1 VVTDDK
7 GDAPMVT
14 DFMWRLI
21 GLVLTGAGG
30 ALAWF
35 FGFRPLQEARAG
47 AAEVSYSVKLF
58 VAAPLAIVLG
68 LALLIGGARLGALVG
83 GPPRTREQHLAT
95 WPLVIVAT
103 AAGLAAWWWFDG
115 ELRALGYVH
124 R

>member
-1 VVTDDK
+1 MAADLR
-7 GDAPMVT
+7 
-14 DFMWRLI
+14 WRLI
-21 GLVLTGAGG
+21 GLMLVGGGA

-35 FGFRPLQEARAG
+35 FGFRPLQDARAG

-68 LALLIGGARLGALVG
+68 VALLLGGARLGALVG
-83 GPPRTREQHLAT
+83 GPPRTRAQHLAT
-95 WPLVIVAT
+95 WPLVIVAL

-115 ELRALGYVH
+115 ELRALGYVS